1 MLPSIDRSSTC
12 DTGYGTQSS
21 SFNNEMPSRKFDFS
35 NIPLCTRKSPLFI
48 RKPFQLSPPGIN
60 NLVTCKTDYVIDNI
74 ATTSYDADS
83 ATTSKSIMQINEEK
97 LHLKQKKSKPENKAL
112 VQVNI

>member
-12 DTGYGTQSS
+12 DTGYDTQSS

-48 RKPFQLSPPGIN
+48 RKRFQSPPGIN
-60 NLVTCKTDYVIDNI
+60 NSLTCKPDYVIDNI
-74 ATTSYDADS
+74 ATISYDADS
-83 ATTSKSIMQINEEK
+83 ATTSKSIINQINEEK
-97 LHLKQKKSKPENKAL
+97 SHLKQKKSKPENKAL